1 MTKFSLEK
9 KRNSQR
15 VKEGYSIAQV
25 ARETGISEE
34 VIRNV
39 LHHRATWM
47 GSIEPTSVRLESRRK
62 FSILQHMKKTIG
74 VVQKRAYNM
83 VSRQFNGMELG

>member
-9 KRNSQR
+9 KQEAVQR

-39 LHHRATWM
+39 WWLQFSGH
-47 GSIEPTSVRLESRRK
+47 EPPLFHTP
-62 FSILQHMKKTIG
+62 
-74 VVQKRAYNM
+74 
-83 VSRQFNGMELG
+83 